1 MRIEI
6 FGEEMVLYPE
16 KILFLP
22 DRKTLLVAD
31 LHFGKVNHFR
41 KSGIA
46 VPTKANMKNAS
57 LLIDVLNFL
66 KPDRVIFLGDL
77 FHSTY
82 NQEWETVAQITHH
95 FSACSFELV
104 IGNHDILSLE
114 KYHQIFLK
122 VSQELTVESFILT
135 HEPKEDVPAGMY
147 NIAGHL
153 HPGVR
158 LKGGAG
164 QGLMLPCFYFR
175 SNQAI
180 LPAFGSFTG
189 MAKIKPLKG
198 ERVFAI
204 TKDNVID
211 LSLPAMSQNDQK

>member
-6 FGEEMVLYPE
+6 LQEAMVMYPE
-16 KILFLP
+16 KFLFLP
-22 DRKTLLVAD
+22 DKKILLVAD

-46 VPTKANMKNAS
+46 VPVRANMKNAS
-57 LLIDVLNFL
+57 LLIDAINLL

-77 FHSTY
+77 FHSSY
-82 NQEWETVAQITHH
+82 NQEWETVAQITYH

-104 IGNHDILSLE
+104 IGNHDILSIE
-114 KYHQIFLK
+114 KYRQTLLK
-122 VSQELTVESFILT
+122 VSWKELTIGPFIFT
-135 HEPKEDVPAGMY
+135 HEPLQDVPKGLY

-158 LKGGAG
+158 LKGGGG
-164 QGLMLPCFYFR
+164 QSLMLPCFYFR

-189 MAKIKPLKG
+189 MAKINPVKG

-211 LSLPAMSQNDQK
+211 LSAAALV

>member
-6 FGEEMVLYPE
+6 LEVAMAMYPE

-22 DRKTLLVAD
+22 DKKILLIAD
-31 LHFGKVNHFR
+31 LHFGKINHFR

-46 VPTKANMKNAS
+46 VPMRANMKNAS
-57 LLIDVLNFL
+57 LLIDAINFL

-77 FHSTY
+77 FHSAY

-114 KYHQIFLK
+114 KYGKNLLK
-122 VSQELTVESFILT
+122 VSHEVAIGSFILT
-135 HEPKEDVPAGMY
+135 HEPLKDVPTGMY
-147 NIAGHL
+147 NIAGHI

-158 LKGGAG
+158 LK
-164 QGLMLPCFYFR
+164 
-175 SNQAI
+175 
-180 LPAFGSFTG
+180 
-189 MAKIKPLKG
+189 
-198 ERVFAI
+198 
-204 TKDNVID
+204 
-211 LSLPAMSQNDQK
+211 

>member
-1 MRIEI
+1 MRFEI
-6 FGEEMVLYPE
+6 LEVAMVMYPE

-22 DRKTLLVAD
+22 DKKILLIAD

-46 VPTKANMKNAS
+46 VPMRANMKNAS
-57 LLIDVLNFL
+57 LLIDAINFL

-77 FHSTY
+77 FHSAY

-114 KYHQIFLK
+114 KYSQNLLK
-122 VSQELTVESFILT
+122 VSRELAIGSFILT
-135 HEPKEDVPAGMY
+135 HEPLQDVPTGMY
-147 NIAGHL
+147 NIAGHV

-164 QGLMLPCFYFR
+164 QSLMLPCFYFR
-175 SNQAI
+175 NNQAI

-189 MAKIKPLKG
+189 MAKINPQKG

-211 LSLPAMSQNDQK
+211 LNSPVLS

>member
-6 FGEEMVLYPE
+6 LEVAMAMYPE

-22 DRKTLLVAD
+22 DKKILLIAD
-31 LHFGKVNHFR
+31 LHFGKINHFR

-46 VPTKANMKNAS
+46 VPMQANMKNAS
-57 LLIDVLNFL
+57 LLIDAIDLL

-77 FHSTY
+77 FHSSY

-114 KYHQIFLK
+114 KYCQNLLK
-122 VSQELTVESFILT
+122 VSHEVAIGSFILT
-135 HEPKEDVPAGMY
+135 HEPLQDVPNGMY
-147 NIAGHL
+147 NIAGHI

-164 QGLMLPCFYFR
+164 QSLMLPCFYFR
-175 SNQAI
+175 GNQAI

-189 MAKIKPLKG
+189 MAKINPQKG

-211 LSLPAMSQNDQK
+211 VSSPALS

>member
-6 FGEEMVLYPE
+6 LEVAMVMNSE

-22 DRKTLLVAD
+22 DKRILLIAD
-31 LHFGKVNHFR
+31 LHFGKINHFR

-46 VPTKANMKNAS
+46 VPMQANMKNAS
-57 LLIDVLNFL
+57 LLIDAINFL

-77 FHSTY
+77 FHSGY

-114 KYHQIFLK
+114 KYGQNLLK
-122 VSQELTVESFILT
+122 VSHEVAIGSFILT
-135 HEPKEDVPAGMY
+135 HEPLQDVPNGMY
-147 NIAGHL
+147 NIAGHI

-164 QGLMLPCFYFR
+164 QSLMLPCFYFR
-175 SNQAI
+175 GNQAI

-189 MAKIKPLKG
+189 MAKINPQKG

-211 LSLPAMSQNDQK
+211 LSSPALS